1 MQKHRFAGTVLGP
14 VFLAVCTLLMQAP
27 AGAETDSHT
36 EAHSEAEEHHGESG
50 SGHGHGYHTHTL
62 GGFIGR
68 AQEGRENAP
77 AIGIEYEYRFN
88 ERFGIGA
95 VGEYTGDKADFWV
108 LAIPFGFHFGHL
120 KTYIAP
126 GIEKSDEH
134 TEELIR
140 VGAEYAFPISD
151 DGWEIAPQINVD
163 FVDGEEIWV
172 FGVLIAKGF

>member
-1 MQKHRFAGTVLGP
+1 MLGIRLASVALLSASVLTCALAAADTGTEP
-14 VFLAVCTLLMQAP
+14 
-27 AGAETDSHT
+27 ETEGHH
-36 EAHSEAEEHHGESG
+36 AEAEH
-50 SGHGHGYHTHTL
+50 GHGHSYHTHTL
-62 GGFIGR
+62 GGFIGT

-88 ERFGIGA
+88 TRFGIGA

-108 LAIPFGFHFGHL
+108 LAVPFGFHFGNL

-140 VGAEYAFPISD
+140 LGAEYAIPVSD